1 MFEREP
7 TPILMAVAYMIDAI
21 VELENYD
28 LEKICHYN
36 EPQLKTLS
44 KIVSI

>member
-1 MFEREP
+1 
-7 TPILMAVAYMIDAI
+7 MAVAYMIDAI
-21 VELENYD
+21 VELENDD

-44 KIVSI
+44 QIVSI

>member
-1 MFEREP
+1 
-7 TPILMAVAYMIDAI
+7 MAVAYMIDAI

-36 EPQLKTLS
+36 KSQLKTLS

>member
-1 MFEREP
+1 LFEREP

-21 VELENYD
+21 VELEND
-28 LEKICHYN
+28 NLENICNFN